1 MSAVPKP
8 RLTPAEYLAKERAAD
23 FKSEYLR
30 GEMFAMAG
38 ASFAHN
44 LVKDNLSWCV
54 RNALAG
60 STCTTVTSDTRVKVS
75 ATGLYTYP
83 DVILMCGP
91 PELEDHH
98 GDTLLNPHVVFE
110 VLSDSTEKYD
120 RGKKFEHYQAVPSLR
135 EYVLVA
141 QDAVRV
147 ERYVRQPDETW
158 VLTIFRDPA
167 GDFTLA
173 TAPARVR
180 LADVYRGVTF
190 APEPTEPGGT

>member
-30 GEMFAMAG
+30 GEVFAMAG
-38 ASFAHN
+38 AKYPHTRVSSN
-44 LVKDNLSWCV
+44 LIAYLTIAFQGSPYY
-54 RNALAG
+54 ALN
-60 STCTTVTSDTRVKVS
+60 SDMRVKVS